1 MNNSIMIIHPYWK
14 HNTWCFSDEVTGL
27 VDEPFVQ
34 NIPKIIDKLLAKEGL
49 LIPHIENIEDNNFTA
64 IFSATPFPDYTGVLN
79 HIESDEYGVGNWY
92 QYEDMKGWLCPA
104 LFKYFNEAPKQ
115 IYVKVTL

>member
-27 VDEPFVQ
+27 VDEPFVAGAD
-34 NIPKIIDKLLAKEGL
+34 IVISLLVASKGVLVDAKKGVT
-49 LIPHIENIEDNNFTA
+49 I
-64 IFSATPFPDYTGVLN
+64 IFSDGEFPDYDIVANHTG
-79 HIESDEYGVGNWY
+79 EYGSGNT
-92 QYEDMKGWLCPA
+92 YETMIDGEMRALWLCPA
-104 LFKYFNEAPKQ
+104 LLRYLNPAPKQ